1 MNVSS
6 PRGCCEGE
14 WMAAITLVDLTK
26 AYGHTRVVDDVSL
39 EIKDGEFFV
48 FVGPSGSGK
57 STILRLIAGLIT
69 LSGGD
74 IRFDGESV
82 VALPPR
88 DRNVAMVFQN
98 YALYPH
104 KSVYDNIAFGLRARK
119 VPEGQ
124 VRQRVEK
131 AAAMLGVES
140 FLNRWPKELSG
151 GERQRV
157 AIGRAIVRQ
166 PRTYLLDEP
175 LSNLDAR
182 LRIEM
187 RNEIASMHRRLAT
200 TFVYVTHDQ
209 VEAMTLGDRIA
220 VINHGKI
227 EQMDTPADLYDY
239 PANQFVAGFIGSPP
253 MNFVEGTFHR
263 DTERDRVRISLPMG
277 SLGLEGEPTECLPLR
292 NGDAVIMGIRPESV
306 NLDTHGSS
314 SVEGDVSRIEPVG
327 REGLIHLNVL
337 GWDMIARVPNWR
349 EYRDAKK
356 LLISIHIGETHLFR
370 PDSGRCVW
378 SKGKTMKNT

>member
-1 MNVSS
+1 
-6 PRGCCEGE
+6 
-14 WMAAITLVDLTK
+14 MAAITLAELTK
-26 AYGHTRVVDDVSL
+26 AYDHSRVVDDVSL
-39 EIKDGEFFV
+39 EIRDGEFFV

-57 STILRLIAGLIT
+57 STILRLIAGLINP
-69 LSGGD
+69 SGGD
-74 IRFDGESV
+74 IRFDGESMA
-82 VALPPR
+82 ALPPR

-119 VPEGQ
+119 VPEEE

-209 VEAMTLGDRIA
+209 IEAMTLGDRIA

-227 EQMDTPADLYDY
+227 EQIDNPADLYDF
-239 PANQFVAGFIGSPP
+239 PANRFVAGFIGSPP

-263 DTERDRVRISLPMG
+263 DAETDSVRIALPEG
-277 SLGLEGEPTECLPLR
+277 SMDLEGKMAESLPLR
-292 NGDAVIMGIRPESV
+292 NGDPIVIGIRPESV
-306 NLDTHGSS
+306 NLDTPDSS
-314 SVEGDVSRIEPVG
+314 SAEGVVSRIEPVG

-349 EYRDAKK
+349 QYRDVKK
-356 LLISIHIGETHLFR
+356 LVMGIHIDETHLFL
-370 PDSGRCVW
+370 PDSGQCVW
-378 SKGKTMKNT
+378 SGGKRLKNS